1 MAAYNAWWTRRTL
14 QRMRWK
20 RPVGASWILGGT
32 IIYSLSWH
40 GLLPGVWGGKAI
52 AAALGPSSSAGT
64 PGFAA
69 AAFLFGVIP
78 CALALSYACGV
89 RLFPRLWTAFALRW
103 TGAAV
108 CWLVAF
114 CLLVNGV
121 TQPGID
127 SSPAAFA
134 FAVYTVSRPDWSYGA
149 DTFSSWT
156 LCLLPPAYLGESASL
171 ASSRPPTA

>member
-1 MAAYNAWWTRRTL
+1 
-14 QRMRWK
+14 MRWK
-20 RPVGASWILGGT
+20 RLLGVLWLPGGLAAYSLARSWMPGLGGALT
-32 IIYSLSWH
+32 LSVST
-40 GLLPGVWGGKAI
+40 LLPCSLVI
-52 AAALGPSSSAGT
+52 LYAA
-64 PGFAA
+64 
-69 AAFLFGVIP
+69 
-78 CALALSYACGV
+78 GV